1 MRPLP
6 LRVRLTLWQI
16 FTLAVILAL
25 FSVFVYFSLARALHA
40 QVDASLRAVAS
51 QAVASQSMGGGYEE
65 EDGVRPLPA
74 LLAAR
79 GYALRLVTEQGQVLS
94 GTGEYRRL
102 PGGGPVVGLAT
113 VRAAAGPAGEPWRVF
128 TTLLPAMP
136 ADEDGTASAAR
147 VFLQVGQSLSGV
159 EEALAGLWRLFAIGI
174 PLGLLLAGVGG
185 VFLADRALRPIDS
198 ITRQARRIGAEALD
212 RRLDLPLADDEVG
225 RLARTFDEMLDRLE
239 EAFRRERQF
248 TSDAAHELRTPLTVL
263 KGAIG
268 VALRRPRPPEE
279 YQKTL
284 RELEE
289 EVDRLIALS
298 QNLLDLARAE
308 REPAPRTGL
317 DVDLGRVAV
326 EAAERL
332 RALAADKG
340 VALEV
345 AQAGTGLWVA
355 GDAGR
360 LGQAVYNLVGNAIK
374 FTPAGGSVVVSGRVV
389 PEAGGFLGGRR
400 PGGRREVVEIR
411 VEDTGPGIAEKDL
424 SHIFD
429 RFFRADRS
437 RRRTPGEEPGPDG
450 GAGLGL
456 TIARS
461 IARAHGGD
469 ITAENVVGQGALF
482 TLRLPHRPG
491 EPGGPLPVSGGRPG
505 EAGPSS
511 EAGHLGLG
519 LSSRRYPLARSRS
532 RRCRCPSPGPNS
544 RR

>member
-6 LRVRLTLWQI
+6 IRVRLTLWQI
-16 FTLAVILAL
+16 ATLAVILAL

-51 QAVASQSMGGGYEE
+51 QAAASQSVGGGYDDD
-65 EDGVRPLPA
+65 EDGPRPLPA

-128 TTLLPAMP
+128 TTLLPAGP
-136 ADEDGTASAAR
+136 ADEDGAAFGR

-159 EEALAGLWRLFAIGI
+159 EEALAGLWRLFAVGI
-174 PLGLLLAGVGG
+174 PLGLLLAGAGG

-317 DVDLGRVAV
+317 DVDLGRVAA

-374 FTPAGGSVVVSGRVV
+374 FTPAGGSVVVAGRVV

-400 PGGRREVVEIR
+400 PGGRREVVEIH
-411 VEDTGPGIAEKDL
+411 VEDTGRGISEKDL
-424 SHIFD
+424 SRIFD

-437 RRRTPGEEPGPDG
+437 RHRTPGEDPGSDS

-469 ITAENVVGQGALF
+469 ITVESVVGQGAVF

-491 EPGGPLPVSGGRPG
+491 QPGEERSGG
-505 EAGPSS
+505 
-511 EAGHLGLG
+511 
-519 LSSRRYPLARSRS
+519 
-532 RRCRCPSPGPNS
+532 
-544 RR
+544 